1 MPTKVKHFL
10 QVWVWGHLKYMKT
23 VNAQHSS
30 NVIGAITNLIES
42 KGSDFV
48 SQIFS
53 QFTQIF
59 SRVKCC
65 FGQIYHSKIEVLQI
79 TQLLVLVTFELAHE
93 KIEKNLYHKI
103 RSTGFPKTL
112 PQEEVKSN
120 IFENE
125 FATSMIEQYFVVRAK
140 QLLVPMLIYHFW
152 RHWRQIQW
160 IFLKVNNHQDLL
172 LLAPDRSPKTTR

>member
-1 MPTKVKHFL
+1 
-10 QVWVWGHLKYMKT
+10 MKT

-79 TQLLVLVTFELAHE
+79 TQLLVLVTFQGL
-93 KIEKNLYHKI
+93 
-103 RSTGFPKTL
+103 R
-112 PQEEVKSN
+112 
-120 IFENE
+120 
-125 FATSMIEQYFVVRAK
+125 
-140 QLLVPMLIYHFW
+140 
-152 RHWRQIQW
+152 
-160 IFLKVNNHQDLL
+160 
-172 LLAPDRSPKTTR
+172 